1 MVIDG
6 FRRTRTYRFFWCRHC
21 NQTVRISSSFDPY
34 NFICPLCYTLL
45 CQELHIS
52 RPPQPNEPTSAAQLL
67 DTMVQMLDT
76 PTIRY
81 NRPQATLHALLPRP
95 ISPQESALSLGQNQ
109 EPLDH
114 IPEDPTV
121 SEDTLQPRFMTADL
135 LGSEPVCPVCK
146 EDFIVGEEIKALP
159 CNHFYHSGCIEPWLQ
174 THNTCPICRFQL
186 PVRPSV
192 PSDNSHNTSGFR
204 AVPDHEE
211 YNFRFEDVWSLNWPS
226 WDDLLSLWPFRSHFL
241 LNWSY
246 PLHRRFDSVNRASS
260 SGSALSWWRF
270 LAIL

>member
-1 MVIDG
+1 MSMIRRPRVVIDG
-6 FRRTRTYRFFWCRHC
+6 FRRTRTYRLFWCRQC

-34 NFICPLCYTLL
+34 NFICPLCYNLL
-45 CQELHIS
+45 CQEFHIS
-52 RPPQPNEPTSAAQLL
+52 RPPQRNEPTSAAQLL

-81 NRPQATLHALLPRP
+81 NRPQATLHALLPWP
-95 ISPQESALSLGQNQ
+95 ISPQENALSWGQNQ

-211 YNFRFEDVWSLNWPS
+211 YNFQFEDVWSLNWPS
-226 WDDLLSLWPFRSHFL
+226 WDELLSLWPFRSHFL
-241 LNWSY
+241 LNCTILVAL
-246 PLHRRFDSVNRASS
+246 PGDSI
-260 SGSALSWWRF
+260 GLE
-270 LAIL
+270 